1 MLEKKPNFYSV
12 IIGTELLNGRRKDAH
27 FAFLNQQLLSRG
39 WEQKASFIIN
49 DDTNLMENIFN
60 LIKND
65 PNSVMFCFGGIG
77 ATPDDYTREVAGKV
91 FTNGNMEFHEEAK
104 NRIINQF
111 AQEAYPHRINM
122 AYLPINAKLLTNVV
136 NNVAGFYLEDRFFF
150 TPGFPSM
157 SQAMVVEALDKL
169 YPKSNIEKY
178 RKVMT
183 INASEND
190 LINTMKKIPEHLD
203 FSSLPKILGSERKVV
218 ISLAG
223 YDVDEVNKYFGM
235 FVDYCLEFG
244 KEFVLRDISL
254 EKEIK

>member
-1 MLEKKPNFYSV
+1 MTTKVNFYSV

-39 WEQKASFIIN
+39 WEQKASFVIN

-65 PNSVMFCFGGIG
+65 SNSVMFCFGGIG
-77 ATPDDYTREVAGKV
+77 ATPDDYTRVVAGKV
-91 FTNGNMEFHEEAK
+91 FTNGAMEFHEEAK

-111 AQEAYPHRINM
+111 GEEAYPHRINM

-157 SQAMVVEALDKL
+157 SQSMVIEALDKL

-190 LINTMKKIPEHLD
+190 LIDTMKKIPENIEL
-203 FSSLPKILGSERKVV
+203 SSLPKIIGDKRKVV

-223 YDVDEVNKYFGM
+223 YDTDEVEKYFKL
-235 FVDYCLEFG
+235 FVDYCVEFG
-244 KEFVLRDISL
+244 KEFVLEDVSFNYNS
-254 EKEIK
+254 

>member
-1 MLEKKPNFYSV
+1 MLEKPNFYSV
-12 IIGTELLNGRRKDAH
+12 IIGTELLNGRRIDAH

-39 WEQKASFIIN
+39 WEQKASFVIN

-91 FTNGNMEFHEEAK
+91 FTNGKMEFHEEAK

-111 AQEAYPHRINM
+111 GDEAYPHRINM
-122 AYLPINAKLLTNVV
+122 AYLPINAKLLKNVI

-169 YPKSNIEKY
+169 YSKSNIEKY
-178 RKVMT
+178 RRVIT

-190 LINTMKKIPEHLD
+190 LIDTMKKIPENIDL
-203 FSSLPKILGSERKVV
+203 SSLPKILGDKRKVV

-223 YDVDEVNKYFGM
+223 YDKDEVEKYFGM
-235 FVDYCLEFG
+235 FVDYCEKFG
-244 KEFVLRDISL
+244 KEFAFEDVSNR
-254 EKEIK
+254 ENM

>member
-1 MLEKKPNFYSV
+1 MLEKPNFYSV

-39 WEQKASFIIN
+39 WEQKASFVIN

-60 LIKND
+60 LIKSD

-77 ATPDDYTREVAGKV
+77 ATPDDYTRVVAGKV
-91 FTNGNMEFHEEAK
+91 FRDGKMEFHEEAK
-104 NRIINQF
+104 NRILNQF
-111 AQEAYPHRINM
+111 GTEAYPHRINM
-122 AYLPINAKLLTNVV
+122 AYLPINAKLLKNVV

-157 SQAMVVEALDKL
+157 NQAMVIEALDKI

-190 LINTMKKIPEHLD
+190 LIDTMKKIPENIDL
-203 FSSLPKILGSERKVV
+203 SSLPKIIGDKRKVV

-223 YDVDEVNKYFGM
+223 YDKDEVEKYFGL
-235 FVDYCLEFG
+235 FVDYCLEVG
-244 KEFVLRDISL
+244 KEFVFEDVSS
-254 EKEIK
+254 

>member
-1 MLEKKPNFYSV
+1 MNEKKVNFYSV
-12 IIGTELLNGRRKDAH
+12 IIGTELLNGRRQDAH
-27 FAFLNQQLLSRG
+27 FSFLNSQLLQRG
-39 WEQKASFIIN
+39 WEHKASFVIA
-49 DDTNLMENIFN
+49 DDPKLMFDIFN
-60 LIKND
+60 LIKGD

-77 ATPDDYTREVAGKV
+77 ATPDDYTRVVAGKV
-91 FTNGNMEFHEEAK
+91 FTNANMEFHEEAK

-111 AQEAYPHRINM
+111 GQEAYPHRINM

-157 SQAMVVEALDKL
+157 SQAMVIEALDTL
-169 YPKSNIEKY
+169 YPKSNIKKY

-190 LINTMKKIPEHLD
+190 LIDTMKKIPENIEL
-203 FSSLPKILGSERKVV
+203 SSLPKIIGDKRKVV

-223 YDVDEVNKYFGM
+223 YDEDEVEKYFEF
-235 FVDYCLEFG
+235 FVDYCVEFE
-244 KEFVLRDISL
+244 KEFVLEDVSF
-254 EKEIK
+254 

>member
-1 MLEKKPNFYSV
+1 MLEKPNFYSV

-39 WEQKASFIIN
+39 WEQKASFVIN

-60 LIKND
+60 LIKSD

-77 ATPDDYTREVAGKV
+77 ATPDDYTREVAGKI
-91 FTNGNMEFHEEAK
+91 FTNGKMEFNEDAK

-111 AQEAYPHRINM
+111 GYEAYPHRINM
-122 AYLPINAKLLTNVV
+122 AYLPINAKLLKNVV

-157 SQAMVVEALDKL
+157 SQAMVIEALDKL
-169 YPKSNIEKY
+169 YPKSDIQKY

-190 LINTMKKIPEHLD
+190 LIDTMQKIPLNIEL
-203 FSSLPKILGSERKVV
+203 SSLPKIIGDKRKVV

-223 YDVDEVNKYFGM
+223 YDKDEVEKYFKL

-244 KEFVLRDISL
+244 KEFAFEDVSL
-254 EKEIK
+254 NKGKV

>member
-1 MLEKKPNFYSV
+1 MEKKVNFYSV
-12 IIGTELLNGRRKDAH
+12 IIGTELLNGRRNDAH
-27 FAFLNQQLLSRG
+27 FSFLNKQLLQRG
-39 WEQKASFIIN
+39 WEQKASFVIN
-49 DDTNLMENIFN
+49 DDSKLMFDIFN
-60 LIKND
+60 LIKSD

-91 FTNGNMEFHEEAK
+91 FTNGKMEFHEEAK

-111 AQEAYPHRINM
+111 GDEAFPHRINM

-157 SQAMVVEALDKL
+157 SQAMVIEALDKL

-178 RKVMT
+178 RQVMT

-190 LINTMKKIPEHLD
+190 LIDTMKKIPENIDL
-203 FSSLPKILGSERKVV
+203 SSLPKILGDKRKVV
-218 ISLAG
+218 ISIAG
-223 YDVDEVNKYFGM
+223 YDKDEVDRYFGM
-235 FVDYCLEFG
+235 FVDYCVEFG
-244 KEFVLRDISL
+244 KEFVLEDVSIN
-254 EKEIK
+254 KENV

>member
-1 MLEKKPNFYSV
+1 MK
-12 IIGTELLNGRRKDAH
+12 
-27 FAFLNQQLLSRG
+27 
-39 WEQKASFIIN
+39 
-49 DDTNLMENIFN
+49 NIFN
-60 LIKND
+60 LIKSD

-77 ATPDDYTREVAGKV
+77 ATPDDYTREVAANV
-91 FTNGNMEFHEEAK
+91 FTSGAMEFHEEAK
-104 NRIINQF
+104 SRIINQF
-111 AQEAYPHRINM
+111 GDEAYPHRINM

-157 SQAMVVEALDKL
+157 SQSMIIEALDKC
-169 YPKSNIEKY
+169 YTKSDIQKY

-190 LINTMKKIPEHLD
+190 LIDTMQKIPENIDL
-203 FSSLPKILGSERKVV
+203 SSLPKIIGDKRKVV

-223 YDVDEVNKYFGM
+223 YDKNEVEKYFGM

-244 KEFVLRDISL
+244 KEFVFEDVSF
-254 EKEIK
+254 EKEK